1 MCKRGVVGWNRDGSS
16 CNGVRDK
23 GILGSL
29 RTGIGEQA
37 LGKELY

>member
-1 MCKRGVVGWNRDGSS
+1 MCKRRVVGCDRDGSS

-29 RTGIGEQA
+29 RTGIGGQA
-37 LGKELY
+37 LGKELH